1 MSVFSKNDNISSF
14 EKRKRDCKIWFLYF
28 LSFCFIGWLYEVLV
42 FKFELG
48 YGFVN
53 RGFLFGPWL
62 PVYGV
67 GGMMIL
73 LSMNKLKTRKIRI
86 GQVNITPLLCLFSII
101 LLCTAVELLTSY
113 LMEFAMGSWLWDYTN
128 EGPNFQGRI
137 ALKSSVRFGLIGMAV
152 LYGVWPVLDKLFV
165 SLKNKRPQVFGLI
178 SYLLIDL
185 FLMDVIAR
193 FFVGGNYVGP

>member
-1 MSVFSKNDNISSF
+1 MMSVFTKDDTNFSF
-14 EKRKRDCKIWFLYF
+14 EKRNRDWKIWFLYF
-28 LSFCFIGWLYEVLV
+28 LSFCIIGWLYEVLV

-86 GQVNITPLLCLFSII
+86 GQVNITPFLCFVSII
-101 LLCTAVELLTSY
+101 LLCTAVELL
-113 LMEFAMGSWLWDYTN
+113 ACCDICN
-128 EGPNFQGRI
+128 
-137 ALKSSVRFGLIGMAV
+137 
-152 LYGVWPVLDKLFV
+152 LYWYNGQA
-165 SLKNKRPQVFGLI
+165 SA
-178 SYLLIDL
+178 IDCSP
-185 FLMDVIAR
+185 
-193 FFVGGNYVGP
+193 YQKK

>member
-1 MSVFSKNDNISSF
+1 MSVFSKDDNISSF
-14 EKRKRDCKIWFLYF
+14 EKRKRDWKIWFLYF

-73 LSMNKLKTRKIRI
+73 LSMNEANMELGKAELFGKVRS
-86 GQVNITPLLCLFSII
+86 GQV
-101 LLCTAVELLTSY
+101 
-113 LMEFAMGSWLWDYTN
+113 
-128 EGPNFQGRI
+128 
-137 ALKSSVRFGLIGMAV
+137 
-152 LYGVWPVLDKLFV
+152 
-165 SLKNKRPQVFGLI
+165 
-178 SYLLIDL
+178 
-185 FLMDVIAR
+185 R
-193 FFVGGNYVGP
+193 FFAWFHTEDGSRNQCAGQTYRTASP

>member
-1 MSVFSKNDNISSF
+1 MSVFTEDDNKYSI
-14 EKRKRDCKIWFLYF
+14 KIRNRDWKIWFLYF

-73 LSMNKLKTRKIRI
+73 LSMNKLKMRKIRI
-86 GQVNITPLLCLFSII
+86 GQVNIAPFLCFVSII

-113 LMEFAMGSWLWDYTN
+113 LMEFATGSWLLDYTN
-128 EGPNFQGRI
+128 DGPNFQGRI
-137 ALKSSVRFGLIGMAV
+137 ALKSSVRFGIIGMV
-152 LYGVWPVLDKLFV
+152 GLYGVWPVLDSIIV
-165 SLKNKRPQVFGLI
+165 SLKNKRKK
-178 SYLLIDL
+178 LLLPRI
-185 FLMDVIAR
+185 
-193 FFVGGNYVGP
+193 

>member
-1 MSVFSKNDNISSF
+1 M
-14 EKRKRDCKIWFLYF
+14 
-28 LSFCFIGWLYEVLV
+28 
-42 FKFELG
+42 
-48 YGFVN
+48 N

-86 GQVNITPLLCLFSII
+86 GQVNITTLLCLFSII
-101 LLCTAVELLTSY
+101 LLCTAVELFTSY
-113 LMEFAMGSWLWDYTN
+113 LMEFATGSWLWDYTN
-128 EGPNFQGRI
+128 DGPNFQGRI
-137 ALKSSVRFGLIGMAV
+137 ALKSSIRFGLIGMAV

-165 SLKNKRPQVFGLI
+165 SLKNKRPQVFGVI
-178 SYLLIDL
+178 SYLLIGL

-193 FFVGGNYVGP
+193 FFVGGNYIGP

>member
-1 MSVFSKNDNISSF
+1 MSIFTKEDRISGF
-14 EKRKRDCKIWFLYF
+14 KTGKRDWKIWFLCF
-28 LSFCFIGWLYEVLV
+28 LVFCFIGWLYEVLV

-73 LSMNKLKTRKIRI
+73 LSMNRLKTRKIRI
-86 GQVNITPLLCLFSII
+86 GQVNMTPLLCFICII

-113 LMEFAMGSWLWDYTN
+113 LMEFATGSWFWDYTN
-128 EGPNFQGRI
+128 DGPNFQGRI
-137 ALKSSVRFGLIGMAV
+137 ALKSSVRFGIIGIAA
-152 LYGVWPVLDKLFV
+152 LYGVGPALDKLFGT
-165 SLKNKRPQVFGLI
+165 LKNKRPQLFMVM
-178 SYLLIDL
+178 SYLLIGL
-185 FLMDVIAR
+185 FLADVIVR